1 MRSKRRYSLPMS
13 AASTPSEIG
22 PTGQRELGIFIVRA
36 SWISTAVFGLLV
48 IPPAF
53 GFEPVEGLSVG
64 VSMLY
69 LLLSMVIW
77 SWALVLAAVRTTRGD
92 DVQIASLFLVQGD
105 VKETPRFSLYLSLGA
120 SIAIT
125 AVGATADPF
134 VVLAP
139 MLPLGLV
146 GLWGARN
153 GVYPARGG
161 VALRPKSANAQNL
174 GSDPQERS

>member
-1 MRSKRRYSLPMS
+1 MPTERNPESLDL
-13 AASTPSEIG
+13 TVG
-22 PTGQRELGIFIVRA
+22 PDSDRAHRESGVVIVRA
-36 SWISTAVFGLLV
+36 SWISTALFGLLV
-48 IPPAF
+48 IPPVF
-53 GFEPVEGLSVG
+53 GFEPVDGLSVG

-77 SWALVLAAVRTTRGD
+77 SWALGLAAIRTTRGD

-153 GVYPARGG
+153 GVYPARSG
-161 VALRPKSANAQNL
+161 VSRRTPRDDAERL
-174 GSDPQERS
+174 GSDPKERSE

>member
-1 MRSKRRYSLPMS
+1 VRSERRYSLRMS

-22 PTGQRELGIFIVRA
+22 PTGHRALGIFIVRA
-36 SWISTAVFGLLV
+36 SWISTALFGLLV
-48 IPPAF
+48 IPPVF
-53 GFEPVEGLSVG
+53 GFEPIDGLSVG

-69 LLLSMVIW
+69 LLLALVIW
-77 SWALVLAAVRTTRGD
+77 SWALVLAALRTTRGD

-105 VKETPRFSLYLSLGA
+105 VKATPRVSLYLSLCV

-153 GVYPARGG
+153 GVYPARSG
-161 VALRPKSANAQNL
+161 VTQRARKDDAEKL

>member
-1 MRSKRRYSLPMS
+1 MHALLS
-13 AASTPSEIG
+13 AALLTAALSAAAMALAGTWLASQFIG
-22 PTGQRELGIFIVRA
+22 YARLWLVCGG
-36 SWISTAVFGLLV
+36 LV
-48 IPPAF
+48 IAALELAWPVRLPELK
-53 GFEPVEGLSVG
+53 EPTRSLGA
-64 VSMLY
+64 
-69 LLLSMVIW
+69 I
-77 SWALVLAAVRTTRGD
+77 ALVLAAVRTTRGD

-105 VKETPRFSLYLSLGA
+105 VKETPRLSLYLSLGA

-161 VALRPKSANAQNL
+161 VALRPQSANAQNL